1 MYRSFLDELVHMH
14 YLELMALLP
23 VRLILSGLC
32 VKEKL
37 LPAGTYY
44 LEYEIEDMFLRPT
57 VLERIEMHWD
67 GISLTFP
74 EAAVPGK

>member
-23 VRLILSGLC
+23 VLLILSGLC

-67 GISLTFP
+67 GTSLTFP
-74 EAAVPGK
+74 EDAVPGK